1 MNKRQSKK
9 LRNKQEMFI
18 CSFCSSYKELRELD
32 RSYHEY
38 VVDAKRKKWDNN
50 KVCL

>member
-1 MNKRQSKK
+1 MNKRQAKK
-9 LRNKQEMFI
+9 KQKKEDMFI
-18 CSFCSSYKELRELD
+18 ASWAFSYKEMKRLS